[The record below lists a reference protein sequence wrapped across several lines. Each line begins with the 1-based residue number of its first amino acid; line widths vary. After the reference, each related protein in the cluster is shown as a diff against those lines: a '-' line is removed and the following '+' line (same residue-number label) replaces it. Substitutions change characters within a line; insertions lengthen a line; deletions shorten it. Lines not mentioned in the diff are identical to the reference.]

1 MTLSSHPRQTVGREP
16 SLDERHNSRTV
27 GRCGHSVDTRGSR
40 DSPMG
45 SRALYQSHR
54 THTRNR
60 HRTLGRSDRAHP
72 APQLTT
78 SRTNRTQAALPP
90 SPFSYRLPSMTCDI
104 LLSPPTLRESGTIIG
119 IAYITA
125 DVHALVG
132 VCAGTDRLKAG
143 IPGPPADRRTGPRTL
158 IPRAARPRSSDRP
171 TGGRLRPEHP
181 VSTPL
186 VGRGVRGT
194 HGRAIRDGRGPVAGR
209 VGHLEAR
216 ETTGRCRPLDATA
229 GRRGRLS
236 G

>member
-1 MTLSSHPRQTVGREP
+1 MTLRTQVMSTNVMVPRDLGRTSSRAEPQGVGAERAARFRRGRHAEGGRLRSPSRLSCSRSYHRRSRMTLSSHPRQTVGREP

-125 DVHALVG
+125 DVHALVS

-143 IPGPPADRRTGPRTL
+143 IPGPPS
-158 IPRAARPRSSDRP
+158 RPSHGSQNTHPSSRP
-171 TGGRLRPEHP
+171 TT
-181 VSTPL
+181 VQ
-186 VGRGVRGT
+186 
-194 HGRAIRDGRGPVAGR
+194 
-209 VGHLEAR
+209 
-216 ETTGRCRPLDATA
+216 
-229 GRRGRLS
+229 
-236 G
+236 